1 MDVNQKYT
9 SLLNEQMV
17 KIGKIGNILRKLRKD
32 GIIQNETKGNV
43 SNWSLVK

>member
-9 SLLNEQMV
+9 SLLNEQ
-17 KIGKIGNILRKLRKD
+17 IAKIGNILRKLRKD
-32 GIIQNETKGNV
+32 GIMQNETKGNV